1 MNEKG
6 RLGGGMCVYGE
17 CRPSVP
23 DLALENSGMK
33 RWEGFIHDVMP
44 L

>member
-1 MNEKG
+1 VSEKG
-6 RLGGGMCVYGE
+6 RLGSGMCVYGE
-17 CRPSVP
+17 WMPSVP

-33 RWEGFIHDVMP
+33 TCEGFTHDVMP